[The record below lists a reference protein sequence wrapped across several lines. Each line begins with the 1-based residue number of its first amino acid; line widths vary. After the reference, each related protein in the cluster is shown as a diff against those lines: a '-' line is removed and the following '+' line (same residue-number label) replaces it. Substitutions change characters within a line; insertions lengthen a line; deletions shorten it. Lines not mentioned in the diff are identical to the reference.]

1 MILLTGVLSDKEG
14 VDVRRPGPTVDR
26 RDYPR
31 LRASF
36 SVRFGVCGCH
46 GREVPGFTHNVSL
59 GGISFVTPE
68 TKASVGD
75 YLAVEINVPG
85 YEDPL
90 YFLGEV
96 MRLERAAGGTE
107 IACRFDWLG
116 KSQSY
121 KEKLTALIDAHK

>member
-1 MILLTGVLSDKEG
+1 LSDKEE
-14 VDVRRPGPTVDR
+14 VNVRRPGQTIDR

-31 LRASF
+31 LKASF

-46 GREVPGFTHNVSL
+46 GREVPGFTNDVSL

-68 TKASVGD
+68 TKANVGD
-75 YLAVEINVPG
+75 YLAVEIKVPG

-96 MRLERAAGGTE
+96 TRLDRTPGGTE

-116 KSQSY
+116 KSESY
-121 KEKLTALIDAHK
+121 KEKLTALIDAHES